1 MERTTSTQSQSQS
14 PQLEQREGAQLPVK
28 EKHVTREPG
37 THEGRYFEPAVDI
50 YETEDA
56 LTLRADV
63 PGALA
68 EEIQTDLKDN
78 LLTVTARVRPL
89 ESQWRP
95 LYEEFET
102 GHYVR
107 QFRLGQQIDQAKISA
122 QLKDGVLTL
131 TLPKAER
138 AKARRI
144 EIRHE

>member
-1 MERTTSTQSQSQS
+1 MERTTERDN
-14 PQLEQREGAQLPVK
+14 PQAAREPREGSELPLK
-28 EKHVTREPG
+28 EKHAITRETG
-37 THEGRYFEPAVDI
+37 THEGRYFEPPVDI

-56 LTLRADV
+56 LTLTADV
-63 PGALA
+63 PGALG

-89 ESQWRP
+89 DAKWRP
-95 LYEEFET
+95 LYQEFES

-107 QFRLGQQIDQAKISA
+107 QFRLGQQIDQGKISA

-144 EIRHE
+144 EVKHG